1 MPADIRVPTLGE
13 SVVEGTILR
22 WYKQPGDSVKVGD
35 ALAELETDK
44 VTVDIPAERSG
55 VLLSILKGEGETVTV
70 GDVMATLEEAGT
82 QAPAEPPAPSNGAS
96 GPGASA
102 SVDAVSATADAAEH
116 VRVTPL
122 ARKLAQEHGVDPAA
136 VAGVGPVGRVRRSD
150 VEQFLSVPPATAPVT
165 ARTAMAPGV
174 AAARPPVTLPA
185 PITESARL
193 SSAPAAVGADE
204 ERVSMTRRRR
214 TIAQRL
220 VEAQATAA
228 MLTTFN
234 ECDMTAIMDM
244 RKRRRDSFRE
254 RYGVS
259 LGFMSFF
266 TRAAVGALK
275 AFPRLNAEMR
285 REELVLKRHYDIGVA
300 VDTEEGLVVPV
311 VRNADRLSFVEIERT
326 IGDLAKRARDGKLSI
341 ADLQGG
347 TFTITNGGVFGS
359 LFSTPIINM
368 PQAAILGM
376 HRIQERP
383 MVVDGQVAVRPMM
396 YLALT
401 YDHRI
406 VDGREAV
413 QFLVRIKELVEE
425 PERLLTEA

>member
-1 MPADIRVPTLGE
+1 MPVDIRVPTLGE
-13 SVVEGTILR
+13 SVVEGTVLR
-22 WYKQPGDSVKVGD
+22 WYKQVGDAVHIGD

-44 VTVDIPAERSG
+44 VTVDIPADRDG
-55 VLLSILKGEGETVTV
+55 TVLSIVKGEGETAAV
-70 GDVMATLEEAGT
+70 GDVLATLEEAPDGAVAGS
-82 QAPAEPPAPSNGAS
+82 QSPAPSPA
-96 GPGASA
+96 
-102 SVDAVSATADAAEH
+102 AAEKAAPAAPPPAAAVPAAAPVPDANH
-116 VRVTPL
+116 VRSTPM
-122 ARKLAQEHGVDPAA
+122 ARKLAEERGINLSSVE
-136 VAGVGPVGRVRRSD
+136 GSGPVGRVRRND
-150 VEQFLSVPPATAPVT
+150 VEQFLTA
-165 ARTAMAPGV
+165 AP
-174 AAARPPVTLPA
+174 
-185 PITESARL
+185 
-193 SSAPAAVGADE
+193 APAAAPATSVSGPVQVAPRPSAFPALGEAE
-204 ERVSMTRRRR
+204 ERATMTRRRR

-234 ECDMTAIMDM
+234 ECDLTAIMEL
-244 RKRRRDSFRE
+244 RKRRRDSFKE
-254 RYGVS
+254 RHGVS

-266 TRAAVGALK
+266 TRAAVGGLK
-275 AFPRLNAEMR
+275 AFPRLNAEIR
-285 REELVLKRHYDIGVA
+285 GDELILKRHYDIGVA

-326 IGDLAKRARDGKLSI
+326 IADLAKRARDGKLSI

-347 TFTITNGGVFGS
+347 TFTLTNGGVFGS

-383 MVVDGQVAVRPMM
+383 VALNGQVVIRPMM

-413 QFLVRIKELVEE
+413 QFLVRLKELVED
-425 PERLLTEA
+425 PELLLTEA

>member
-1 MPADIRVPTLGE
+1 MPVDIRVPTLGE
-13 SVVEGTILR
+13 SIVEGTVLR
-22 WYKQPGDSVKVGD
+22 WYKQVGDTVGVGD
-35 ALAELETDK
+35 AIVELETDK
-44 VTVDIPAERSG
+44 VTVDIPADRNG
-55 VLLSILKGEGETVTV
+55 VVMSITKGEGETASV
-70 GDVMATLEEAGT
+70 GDVLGTLDEAAEAGGAA
-82 QAPAEPPAPSNGAS
+82 APPATPVEAPKADAPPPSSVDPGAGMAARPGTAEP
-96 GPGASA
+96 
-102 SVDAVSATADAAEH
+102 EH
-116 VRVTPL
+116 VRSTPL
-122 ARKLAQEHGVDPAA
+122 ARKLAEEHGVNLTRLE
-136 VAGVGPVGRVRRSD
+136 GSGPVGRVRRSD
-150 VEQFLSVPPATAPVT
+150 VEEYLTASPSVA
-165 ARTAMAPGV
+165 
-174 AAARPPVTLPA
+174 PA
-185 PITESARL
+185 PTLAASTGQPGRRGSAF
-193 SSAPAAVGADE
+193 PALGPQE
-204 ERVSMTRRRR
+204 ELAAMTRRRR

-220 VEAQATAA
+220 VEAGATAA

-234 ECDMTAIMDM
+234 ECDLTAIMEM
-244 RKRRRDSFRE
+244 RKRRRDSFKE

-275 AFPRLNAEMR
+275 AFPRLNAELR
-285 REELVLKRHYDIGVA
+285 GDDLILKRHYDIGVA

-326 IGDLAKRARDGKLSI
+326 IADLAKKARDGKLSI
-341 ADLQGG
+341 TDLQGG
-347 TFTITNGGVFGS
+347 TFTVTNGGIFGS

-383 MVVDGQVAVRPMM
+383 VAVNGQVAIRPMM

-413 QFLVRIKELVEE
+413 QFLVRIKELVED
-425 PERLLTEA
+425 PELLLTEA

>member
-1 MPADIRVPTLGE
+1 MPVEIRVPAVGE
-13 SVVEGTILR
+13 SVVEGTVLR
-22 WYKQPGDSVKVGD
+22 WYKQVGETVATGDPLV
-35 ALAELETDK
+35 ELETDK
-44 VTVDIPAERSG
+44 ISVDIPADRNG
-55 VLLSILKGEGETVTV
+55 VLQSISKGEGETVSV
-70 GDVMATLEEAGT
+70 GDVIGTLEETAAGGAVAAGAPGEGANAVAT
-82 QAPAEPPAPSNGAS
+82 GGTAPSAPAPASVPASVPASPPAAL
-96 GPGASA
+96 
-102 SVDAVSATADAAEH
+102 TADTDH

-122 ARKLAQEHGVDPAA
+122 ARRLAEEHGVNPLQ
-136 VAGVGPVGRVRRSD
+136 VEGSGPVGRVRRND
-150 VEQFLSVPPATAPVT
+150 IEQFLTAPPAVALRAAPVPPA
-165 ARTAMAPGV
+165 G
-174 AAARPPVTLPA
+174 RPASAFPA
-185 PITESARL
+185 L
-193 SSAPAAVGADE
+193 GDQE
-204 ERVSMTRRRR
+204 ERANMTRRRR

-234 ECDMTAIMDM
+234 ECDLTAIMDL

-266 TRAAVGALK
+266 TRAAVGGLK
-275 AFPRLNAEMR
+275 AFPRLNAEIR
-285 REELVLKRHYDIGVA
+285 GEDLILKRHYDIGVA

-311 VRNADRLSFVEIERT
+311 IRNADRLSFVEIERT
-326 IGDLAKRARDGKLSI
+326 IADLAKRARDGKLAI
-341 ADLQGG
+341 TDLQGG
-347 TFTITNGGVFGS
+347 TFTVTNGGVFGS

-383 MVVDGQVAVRPMM
+383 VALDGQVVIRPMM

-413 QFLVRIKELVEE
+413 QFLVRVKELVED

>member
-1 MPADIRVPTLGE
+1 MPVDIRVPTLGE
-13 SVVEGTILR
+13 SIVEGTVLR
-22 WYKQPGDSVKVGD
+22 WYKQVGEAVNVGD
-35 ALAELETDK
+35 PIVELETDK
-44 VTVDIPAERSG
+44 VTVDIPSDRDG
-55 VLLSILKGEGETVTV
+55 VVQSISKGEGETASV
-70 GDVMATLEEAGT
+70 GDVLGTLDEATEGAT
-82 QAPAEPPAPSNGAS
+82 TVSPAPPAPEA
-96 GPGASA
+96 AQ
-102 SVDAVSATADAAEH
+102 ADAATPPVTPPPSGATATTSAPESEH
-116 VRVTPL
+116 VRSTPL
-122 ARKLAQEHGVDPAA
+122 ARKLAEEHGVNLTRLE
-136 VAGVGPVGRVRRSD
+136 GSGPVGRVRRSD
-150 VEQFLSVPPATAPVT
+150 VEQYLTASPAAAPVT
-165 ARTAMAPGV
+165 AA
-174 AAARPPVTLPA
+174 
-185 PITESARL
+185 
-193 SSAPAAVGADE
+193 APAIQPGRPVSAFPALGAQE
-204 ERVSMTRRRR
+204 ELANMTRRRR

-234 ECDMTAIMDM
+234 ECDLTAIMDM
-244 RKRRRDSFRE
+244 RKRRRDSFKE

-266 TRAAVGALK
+266 TRAAIGALK
-275 AFPRLNAEMR
+275 AFPRLNAEIR
-285 REELVLKRHYDIGVA
+285 GDDLILKRHYDIGVA

-326 IGDLAKRARDGKLSI
+326 IAELAKKARDGKLSI
-341 ADLQGG
+341 TDLQGG
-347 TFTITNGGVFGS
+347 TFTVTNGGVFGS

-383 MVVDGQVAVRPMM
+383 MAVNGQVVIRPMM

-413 QFLVRIKELVEE
+413 QFLVRIKELVED
-425 PERLLTEA
+425 PELLLTEA

>member
-1 MPADIRVPTLGE
+1 MPVEIRVPSLGE
-13 SVVEGTILR
+13 SVVEGTVLR
-22 WYKQPGDSVKVGD
+22 WYKQVGD
-35 ALAELETDK
+35 TVAMGDPLLELETDK
-44 VTVDIPAERSG
+44 VTVDMPAEQAG
-55 VLLSILKGEGETVTV
+55 TLLSTTKGEGETVSV
-70 GDVMATLEEAGT
+70 GDVVGTLEESGHTGREPADDS
-82 QAPAEPPAPSNGAS
+82 APAVAS
-96 GPGASA
+96 GPPTPSVTTGAPAASA
-102 SVDAVSATADAAEH
+102 AADHVLTTPMARRLAE
-116 VRVTPL
+116 
-122 ARKLAQEHGVDPAA
+122 EHGVNPAQ
-136 VAGVGPVGRVRRSD
+136 VEGSGPAGRVRRSD
-150 VEQFLSVPPATAPVT
+150 VAQYLSTGPAQTASVPTPPSPLSVPAVP
-165 ARTAMAPGV
+165 PGPER
-174 AAARPPVTLPA
+174 AAAVPL
-185 PITESARL
+185 
-193 SSAPAAVGADE
+193 ADFE
-204 ERVSMTRRRR
+204 ERRTMTRRRR

-244 RKRRRDSFRE
+244 RKRRRDSFKE

-275 AFPRLNAEMR
+275 AFPRVNAEIR
-285 REELVLKRHYDIGVA
+285 GEDLILKRHYDIGVA

-311 VRNADRLSFVEIERT
+311 VRAADRLSFVEIERT
-326 IGDLAKRARDGKLSI
+326 IGELAKRARDGKLSI
-341 ADLQGG
+341 PDLQGG

-383 MVVDGQVAVRPMM
+383 VVLDGQVAVRPMM

>member
-1 MPADIRVPTLGE
+1 MPVDIRVPGLGE
-13 SVVEGTILR
+13 SVVEGTVLR
-22 WYKQPGDSVKVGD
+22 WYKQVGDSVSVGD

-44 VTVDIPAERSG
+44 VTVDIPAERNG
-55 VLLSILKGEGETVTV
+55 VLQSITKGEGETASV
-70 GDVMATLEEAGT
+70 GDVLGTLEEQAEGAV
-82 QAPAEPPAPSNGAS
+82 QAAAPASGAAALIASPTPVLPVTPAP
-96 GPGASA
+96 
-102 SVDAVSATADAAEH
+102 AAPDTDH

-122 ARKLAQEHGVDPAA
+122 ARKLAEEHGVNPAQ
-136 VAGVGPVGRVRRSD
+136 VEGSGPIGRVRRSD
-150 VEQFLSVPPATAPVT
+150 VEQYLTVPTVAPVMP
-165 ARTAMAPGV
+165 ALANSQAG
-174 AAARPPVTLPA
+174 RPV
-185 PITESARL
+185 SAFPEL
-193 SSAPAAVGADE
+193 GAQE
-204 ERVSMTRRRR
+204 ERVTMTRRRR

-220 VEAQATAA
+220 VEARATAA

-234 ECDMTAIMDM
+234 ECDLTAIMDL
-244 RKRRRDSFRE
+244 RKRRRDSFKE
-254 RYGVS
+254 RYAVS

-275 AFPRLNAEMR
+275 AYPRLNAEIR
-285 REELVLKRHYDIGVA
+285 GDDLIVKRHYDIGVA

-326 IGDLAKRARDGKLSI
+326 IADLAKRAREGKLSI
-341 ADLQGG
+341 SDLQGG
-347 TFTITNGGVFGS
+347 TFTVTNGGVFGS

-383 MVVDGQVAVRPMM
+383 VALNGQVVIRSMM

-413 QFLVRIKELVEE
+413 QFLVRIKELVED
-425 PERLLTEA
+425 PELLLTEA

>member
-1 MPADIRVPTLGE
+1 MPVDIRVPTLGE
-13 SVVEGTILR
+13 SVVEGTVLR
-22 WYKQPGDSVKVGD
+22 WYKQVGDTVAVGD

-44 VTVDIPAERSG
+44 VTVDIPADRNG
-55 VLLSILKGEGETVTV
+55 TVLSIVKAEGETAAV
-70 GDVMATLEEAGT
+70 GDVLATLEEAAEGAVG
-82 QAPAEPPAPSNGAS
+82 QSPSPPVAAHAASGAGPAPA
-96 GPGASA
+96 A
-102 SVDAVSATADAAEH
+102 SVPAAATGPEANH
-116 VRVTPL
+116 VRSTPM
-122 ARKLAQEHGVDPAA
+122 ARKLAEERGVNLSS
-136 VAGVGPVGRVRRSD
+136 VEGSGPVGRVRRND
-150 VEQFLSVPPATAPVT
+150 VEQFLTAAPAPTAQT
-165 ARTAMAPGV
+165 ATS
-174 AAARPPVTLPA
+174 VTLPA
-185 PITESARL
+185 PTARPASAF
-193 SSAPAAVGADE
+193 PALGEAE
-204 ERVSMTRRRR
+204 ERASMTRRRR

-234 ECDMTAIMDM
+234 ECDLTAIMDL
-244 RKRRRDSFRE
+244 RKRRRDSFKE
-254 RYGVS
+254 RHGVS

-266 TRAAVGALK
+266 TRAAVGGLK
-275 AFPRLNAEMR
+275 AFPRLNAEIR
-285 REELVLKRHYDIGVA
+285 GDELILKRHYDIGVA

-326 IGDLAKRARDGKLSI
+326 IADLAKRARDGKLSI

-347 TFTITNGGVFGS
+347 TFTLTNGGVFGS

-383 MVVDGQVAVRPMM
+383 VALNGQVVIRPMM

-413 QFLVRIKELVEE
+413 QFLVRLKELVED
-425 PERLLTEA
+425 PELLLTEA

>member
-1 MPADIRVPTLGE
+1 VTPTA
-13 SVVEGTILR
+13 SS
-22 WYKQPGDSVKVGD
+22 Q
-35 ALAELETDK
+35 
-44 VTVDIPAERSG
+44 
-55 VLLSILKGEGETVTV
+55 
-70 GDVMATLEEAGT
+70 AGR
-82 QAPAEPPAPSNGAS
+82 P
-96 GPGASA
+96 ASA
-102 SVDAVSATADAAEH
+102 YPELAA
-116 VRVTPL
+116 
-122 ARKLAQEHGVDPAA
+122 Q
-136 VAGVGPVGRVRRSD
+136 
-150 VEQFLSVPPATAPVT
+150 
-165 ARTAMAPGV
+165 
-174 AAARPPVTLPA
+174 
-185 PITESARL
+185 
-193 SSAPAAVGADE
+193 E
-204 ERVSMTRRRR
+204 ERVTMTRRRR

-220 VEAQATAA
+220 VEARATAA

-234 ECDMTAIMDM
+234 ECDLTAIMDL
-244 RKRRRDSFRE
+244 RKRRRDSFKE

-275 AFPRLNAEMR
+275 AYPRLNAEIR
-285 REELVLKRHYDIGVA
+285 GDDLILKRHYDIGVA

-326 IGDLAKRARDGKLSI
+326 IADLAKRARDGKLSI
-341 ADLQGG
+341 SDLQGG
-347 TFTITNGGVFGS
+347 TFTVTNGGVFGS

-383 MVVDGQVAVRPMM
+383 VALNGQVAIRPMM

-413 QFLVRIKELVEE
+413 QFLVRIKELVED
-425 PERLLTEA
+425 PELLLTEA

>member
-1 MPADIRVPTLGE
+1 MPVDIRVPTLGE
-13 SVVEGTILR
+13 SVVEGTVLR
-22 WYKQPGDSVKVGD
+22 WYKQVGDAVHIGD

-44 VTVDIPAERSG
+44 VTVDIPADRDG
-55 VLLSILKGEGETVTV
+55 TVLSIVKGEGETAAV
-70 GDVMATLEEAGT
+70 GDVLATLEEAPDG
-82 QAPAEPPAPSNGAS
+82 AVAESPAPSPS
-96 GPGASA
+96 P
-102 SVDAVSATADAAEH
+102 AAEEKPAPAAPPPVAAAPPTAPSLEANH
-116 VRVTPL
+116 VRSTPM
-122 ARKLAQEHGVDPAA
+122 ARKLAEERGVNLSS
-136 VAGVGPVGRVRRSD
+136 VEGTGPVGRVRRND
-150 VEQFLSVPPATAPVT
+150 VEQFLTAPPA
-165 ARTAMAPGV
+165 
-174 AAARPPVTLPA
+174 AAATPATSVSGPVQIARPASAFPA
-185 PITESARL
+185 LGEA
-193 SSAPAAVGADE
+193 E
-204 ERVSMTRRRR
+204 ERATMTRRRR

-234 ECDMTAIMDM
+234 ECDLTAIMDL

-254 RYGVS
+254 RHGVG

-266 TRAAVGALK
+266 TRAAVGGLK
-275 AFPRLNAEMR
+275 AFPRLNAEIR
-285 REELVLKRHYDIGVA
+285 GDELILKRHYDIGVA

-326 IGDLAKRARDGKLSI
+326 IADLAKRARDGKLSI

-347 TFTITNGGVFGS
+347 TFTLTNGGVFGS

-383 MVVDGQVAVRPMM
+383 VALNGQVVIRPMM

-413 QFLVRIKELVEE
+413 QFLVRLKELVED
-425 PERLLTEA
+425 PELLLTEA

>member
-1 MPADIRVPTLGE
+1 MPVDIRVPTLGE
-13 SVVEGTILR
+13 SVVEGTVLR
-22 WYKQPGDSVKVGD
+22 WYKQVGDTVAVGD

-44 VTVDIPAERSG
+44 VTVDIPADRNG
-55 VLLSILKGEGETVTV
+55 TVLSIVKGEGETAAV
-70 GDVMATLEEAGT
+70 GDVLATLEEAAAGAVGESPSPPVAAHAASGAGP
-82 QAPAEPPAPSNGAS
+82 APAAVVPAAAT
-96 GPGASA
+96 GPEAN
-102 SVDAVSATADAAEH
+102 H
-116 VRVTPL
+116 VRSTPM
-122 ARKLAQEHGVDPAA
+122 ARKLAEERGVNLSS
-136 VAGVGPVGRVRRSD
+136 VEGSGPVGRVRRND
-150 VEQFLSVPPATAPVT
+150 VEQFLTAAPAPAAQTAT
-165 ARTAMAPGV
+165 S
-174 AAARPPVTLPA
+174 VTLPA
-185 PITESARL
+185 PVARPASAF
-193 SSAPAAVGADE
+193 PALGEAE
-204 ERVSMTRRRR
+204 ERASMTRRRR

-234 ECDMTAIMDM
+234 ECDLTAIMDL
-244 RKRRRDSFRE
+244 RKRRRDSFKE
-254 RYGVS
+254 RHGVS

-266 TRAAVGALK
+266 TRAAVGGLK
-275 AFPRLNAEMR
+275 AFPRLNAEIR
-285 REELVLKRHYDIGVA
+285 GDELILKRHYDIGVA

-326 IGDLAKRARDGKLSI
+326 IADLATRARDGKLSI

-347 TFTITNGGVFGS
+347 TFTLTNGGVFGS

-383 MVVDGQVAVRPMM
+383 VALNGQVVIRPMM

-413 QFLVRIKELVEE
+413 QFLVRLKELVED
-425 PERLLTEA
+425 PELLLTEA

>member
-1 MPADIRVPTLGE
+1 MPVDIRVPGLGE
-13 SVVEGTILR
+13 SVVEGTVLR
-22 WYKQPGDSVKVGD
+22 WYKQVGD
-35 ALAELETDK
+35 IVSVGDPLVELETDK
-44 VTVDIPAERSG
+44 LTTDIPADRHG
-55 VLLSILKGEGETVTV
+55 VIQSIAKGEGVTV
-70 GDVMATLEEAGT
+70 SIGDVLGTLEETAQDTAAAALSAAPGAEAV
-82 QAPAEPPAPSNGAS
+82 APAVD
-96 GPGASA
+96 GP
-102 SVDAVSATADAAEH
+102 ADAAVAPVTPTDAEAEH

-122 ARKLAQEHGVDPAA
+122 ARKLAEEHGVNPAR
-136 VAGVGPVGRVRRSD
+136 VEGSGPVGRVRRSD
-150 VEQFLSVPPATAPVT
+150 VEQYLTAAPA
-165 ARTAMAPGV
+165 V
-174 AAARPPVTLPA
+174 AAPPTGSTVPAQPGRPTSAFPA
-185 PITESARL
+185 LGVE
-193 SSAPAAVGADE
+193 E
-204 ERVSMTRRRR
+204 ERANMTRRRR

-234 ECDMTAIMDM
+234 ECDLTAIMDL
-244 RKRRRDSFRE
+244 RKRRRDSFKE

-266 TRAAVGALK
+266 TRAAVGGLK
-275 AFPRLNAEMR
+275 AFPRLNAEIR
-285 REELVLKRHYDIGVA
+285 GEDLILKRHYDIGVA

-326 IGDLAKRARDGKLSI
+326 IGELAKRARDGKLSV

-347 TFTITNGGVFGS
+347 TFTLTNGGVFGS

-383 MVVDGQVAVRPMM
+383 VALNGQVAIRPMM

-413 QFLVRIKELVEE
+413 QFLVRIKELVED
-425 PERLLTEA
+425 PELLLTEA

>member
-1 MPADIRVPTLGE
+1 MPVEIRVPAVGE
-13 SVVEGTILR
+13 SVVEGTVLR
-22 WYKQPGDSVKVGD
+22 WYKQVGESVATGDPLV
-35 ALAELETDK
+35 ELETDK
-44 VTVDIPAERSG
+44 ISVDIPADRNG
-55 VLLSILKGEGETVTV
+55 VLQSISKGEGETVSV
-70 GDVMATLEEAGT
+70 GDVLGTLDETAGSDAAVAD
-82 QAPAEPPAPSNGAS
+82 QAPRALAPAATPPSAPALAPAPA
-96 GPGASA
+96 PAPASA
-102 SVDAVSATADAAEH
+102 AAPTADADH

-122 ARKLAQEHGVDPAA
+122 ARQLAEQHGVNPQQ
-136 VAGVGPVGRVRRSD
+136 VEGSGPVGRVRRSD
-150 VEQFLSVPPATAPVT
+150 IEQFLTA
-165 ARTAMAPGV
+165 
-174 AAARPPVTLPA
+174 
-185 PITESARL
+185 
-193 SSAPAAVGADE
+193 APAAVALRAAPVSQPGRPTSAFPALGDQE
-204 ERVSMTRRRR
+204 ERASMTRRRR

-234 ECDMTAIMDM
+234 ECDLTAIMDL
-244 RKRRRDSFRE
+244 RKRRRDSFKE

-266 TRAAVGALK
+266 TRAAVGGLK
-275 AFPRLNAEMR
+275 AFPRLNAEIR
-285 REELVLKRHYDIGVA
+285 GEDLILKRHYDIGVA

-311 VRNADRLSFVEIERT
+311 IRNADRLSFVEIERT
-326 IGDLAKRARDGKLSI
+326 IGDLAKRARDGKLAI
-341 ADLQGG
+341 TDLQGG
-347 TFTITNGGVFGS
+347 TFTVTNGGVFGS

-383 MVVDGQVAVRPMM
+383 VAIDGQVVIRPMM

-413 QFLVRIKELVEE
+413 QFLVRIKELVED

>member
-1 MPADIRVPTLGE
+1 
-13 SVVEGTILR
+13 
-22 WYKQPGDSVKVGD
+22 
-35 ALAELETDK
+35 
-44 VTVDIPAERSG
+44 
-55 VLLSILKGEGETVTV
+55 
-70 GDVMATLEEAGT
+70 
-82 QAPAEPPAPSNGAS
+82 
-96 GPGASA
+96 
-102 SVDAVSATADAAEH
+102 
-116 VRVTPL
+116 
-122 ARKLAQEHGVDPAA
+122 
-136 VAGVGPVGRVRRSD
+136 
-150 VEQFLSVPPATAPVT
+150 
-165 ARTAMAPGV
+165 
-174 AAARPPVTLPA
+174 
-185 PITESARL
+185 
-193 SSAPAAVGADE
+193 
-204 ERVSMTRRRR
+204 MTRRRR

-220 VEAQATAA
+220 VEAQVTAA

-234 ECDMTAIMDM
+234 ECDLTAIMDM
-244 RKRRRDSFRE
+244 RKRRRESFKE

-266 TRAAVGALK
+266 TRATVGALK
-275 AFPRLNAEMR
+275 AFPRVNAEIR
-285 REELVLKRHYDIGVA
+285 GDDLILKRHYDIGVA

-311 VRNADRLSFVEIERT
+311 VRNADHLSFVEIERT
-326 IGDLAKRARDGKLSI
+326 IADLAKRARDGKLSI

-383 MVVDGQVAVRPMM
+383 VVLDGQVVVRPMM

-413 QFLVRIKELVEE
+413 QFLVRIKDLVEE